1 MGTSRM
7 SPTSPSHLPLTSL
20 AEIVKQLRIAHIKL
34 GILLAMSHI
43 EEVKELS
50 YSQAQLKE
58 AV

>member
-1 MGTSRM
+1 M